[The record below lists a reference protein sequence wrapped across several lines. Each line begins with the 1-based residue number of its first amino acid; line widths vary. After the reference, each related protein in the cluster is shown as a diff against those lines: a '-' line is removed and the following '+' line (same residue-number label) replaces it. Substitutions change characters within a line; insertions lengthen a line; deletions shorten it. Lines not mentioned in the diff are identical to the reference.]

1 MNAEMSKLSKRSYT
15 VSEVIDIVT
24 NADSDD
30 DDDLA
35 SFEDD
40 EELE

>member
-1 MNAEMSKLSKRSYT
+1 MNANMSKLLKQSYT

-24 NADSDD
+24 IADSND

-40 EELE
+40 E

>member
-30 DDDLA
+30 LA

>member
-1 MNAEMSKLSKRSYT
+1 MNANMSKVLKQSYT

-24 NADSDD
+24 IADSND

-40 EELE
+40 E

>member
-30 DDDLA
+30 DDLA